1 MTDKQVIMDVRHL
14 TKWFPIKRGL
24 ALKTVG
30 NVKAVDD
37 VSFQVYEG
45 ETLGLVGESAVG
57 RPRWCAPCCA

>member
-1 MTDKQVIMDVRHL
+1 MPDKQVIMDVRHL

-45 ETLGLVGESAVG
+45 ETLGLSLIHI
-57 RPRWCAPCCA
+57 